1 MSKLEQVQCQELL
14 YDFNA
19 TRPSQEDR
27 RKELLSAMFAQIGED
42 CQIEPPIYADW
53 GGKHVYMGKGVRAGV
68 NLTLVD
74 TEPIHIGDHVT
85 LGPNV
90 TVLSGITIG
99 ENAVIGAGSVV
110 TEDIP
115 ANAVAEGNPCRVV
128 GQVSTAAEE
137 NLGSDDKE
145 ASDVKCSKESEH
157 VKELHIPPVPD
168 TNPMAERME
177 IPEIKHKVVQAE
189 QTVQP
194 VQPEAPETLQMPAQ
208 PQPPQ
213 TTPVQ
218 TGNWIDS
225 AVFYHI
231 YPMGFCGAADRNE
244 GEATAG
250 HGILKL
256 LDWIPHL
263 KAIGINAVYFSPI
276 FQSLTHGYDTSD
288 YFDTDSRLGTKD
300 EFKQVFAKLR
310 ENHIHIVL
318 DGVFNHVGRGFWAFK
333 DVQEKLWDSPYKD
346 WFSGLN
352 FDHGNASGDR
362 FHYDCWEGHEELVKL
377 NLRNPAVV
385 KHLLDAVSMWIDEFD
400 IDGLRLDA
408 ADCVDMDFFR
418 QLRSLV
424 KGKKPHFWLMGEIIH
439 GDYKRW
445 ANPDMLDSTTNY
457 ECWKGIYS
465 SHNDKNYFEIAHSL
479 KRQFGQGGMYKDL
492 ELYSFV
498 DNHDVNR
505 IASLLNDDRNLK
517 NVYTLLFAMPGVP
530 SIYYGSEWGI
540 KAVKGHGYDADKPLR
555 PCLDIHEMEKLS
567 PELGEHIRMLSDL
580 RACSTALQKGEYEEI
595 FLRNRQYAF
604 ARVLGDDVKVA
615 AFNIDDSDY
624 NFHFDFRGKKY
635 EFTLKPYTS
644 CII

>member
-1 MSKLEQVQCQELL
+1 MSKLEQIQCREML
-14 YDFNA
+14 YDFNL
-19 TRPSQEDR
+19 TRPSQADR
-27 RKELLSAMFAQIGED
+27 RKELLSQMFAQIGED
-42 CQIEPPIYADW
+42 CHIEPPLYADW
-53 GGKHVYMGKGVRAGV
+53 GGKNVYMGKGVRAGV

-74 TEPIHIGDHVT
+74 TEPIHIGDHVI

-90 TVLSGITIG
+90 TILSGVTIG

-110 TEDIP
+110 KEDIP
-115 ANAVAEGNPCRVV
+115 ANALAEGNPCRVV
-128 GQVSTAAEE
+128 GEVSAA
-137 NLGSDDKE
+137 DRRQD
-145 ASDVKCSKESEH
+145 SERAQE
-157 VKELHIPPVPD
+157 KHIPPMPD
-168 TNPMAERME
+168 SNPMAERME
-177 IPEIKHKVVQAE
+177 IPEITYKIV
-189 QTVQP
+189 P
-194 VQPEAPETLQMPAQ
+194 PE
-208 PQPPQ
+208 
-213 TTPVQ
+213 Q

-288 YFDTDSRLGTKD
+288 YFDTDSRLGTKE

-418 QLRSLV
+418 KLRSLV

-479 KRQFGQGGMYKDL
+479 RRQFGQGGMYKDL

-580 RACSTALQKGEYEEI
+580 RACSAALQKGDYEEI
-595 FLRNRQYAF
+595 FLQNRQYAF

>member
-1 MSKLEQVQCQELL
+1 MSKLEQIQCREML
-14 YDFNA
+14 YDFNL
-19 TRPSQEDR
+19 TRPSQADR
-27 RKELLSAMFAQIGED
+27 RKELLSQMFAQIGED
-42 CQIEPPIYADW
+42 CHIEPPLYADW
-53 GGKHVYMGKGVRAGV
+53 GGKNVYMGKGVRAGV

-74 TEPIHIGDHVT
+74 TEPIHIGDHVI

-90 TVLSGITIG
+90 TILSGVTIG
-99 ENAVIGAGSVV
+99 KNAVIGAGSVV
-110 TEDIP
+110 KEDIP
-115 ANAVAEGNPCRVV
+115 ANAVAGGNPCRVV
-128 GQVSTAAEE
+128 GEVSAA
-137 NLGSDDKE
+137 DRRQD
-145 ASDVKCSKESEH
+145 SER
-157 VKELHIPPVPD
+157 VQEKHIPPVPE
-168 TNPMAERME
+168 TNPMA
-177 IPEIKHKVVQAE
+177 
-189 QTVQP
+189 
-194 VQPEAPETLQMPAQ
+194 AQ
-208 PQPPQ
+208 I
-213 TTPVQ
+213 TPVES
-218 TGNWIDS
+218 GNWIDS

-288 YFDTDSRLGTKD
+288 YFDTDSRLGTKE

-479 KRQFGQGGMYKDL
+479 RRQFGQGGMYKDL

-580 RACSTALQKGEYEEI
+580 RACSAALQKGDYEEI
-595 FLRNRQYAF
+595 FLQNRQYAF

>member
-1 MSKLEQVQCQELL
+1 MSKLEQIQCREML
-14 YDFNA
+14 YDFNL
-19 TRPSQEDR
+19 TRPSQADR
-27 RKELLSAMFAQIGED
+27 RKELLSQMFAQIGED
-42 CQIEPPIYADW
+42 CHIEPPLYADW
-53 GGKHVYMGKGVRAGV
+53 GGKNVYMGKGVRAGV

-90 TVLSGITIG
+90 TILSRVTIG

-110 TEDIP
+110 KEDIP

-128 GQVSTAAEE
+128 GEVSAA
-137 NLGSDDKE
+137 DRRQD
-145 ASDVKCSKESEH
+145 SERAQE
-157 VKELHIPPVPD
+157 KHIPPMPE
-168 TNPMAERME
+168 TNPMAAQME
-177 IPEIKHKVVQAE
+177 LPETK
-189 QTVQP
+189 
-194 VQPEAPETLQMPAQ
+194 PEAPETKLVTTQLQQM
-208 PQPPQ
+208 
-213 TTPVQ
+213 TPVES
-218 TGNWIDS
+218 GNWIDS

-288 YFDTDSRLGTKD
+288 YFDTDSRLGTKE

-418 QLRSLV
+418 KLRSLV

-479 KRQFGQGGMYKDL
+479 RRQFGQGGMYKDL

-580 RACSTALQKGEYEEI
+580 RACSAALQKGDYEEI
-595 FLRNRQYAF
+595 FLQNRQYAF
-604 ARVLGDDVKVA
+604 ARVLGNDVKVA

>member
-1 MSKLEQVQCQELL
+1 MSKLEQVQCQEML
-14 YDFNA
+14 YDFNL

-27 RKELLSAMFAQIGED
+27 RKELLSQMFAQIGEG
-42 CQIEPPIYADW
+42 CHIEPPLYADW
-53 GGKHVYMGKGVRAGV
+53 GGKNVYVGRGVRAGV

-90 TVLSGITIG
+90 TILSGVTIG

-110 TEDIP
+110 KEDIP
-115 ANAVAEGNPCRVV
+115 ANAVAEGNPCRVI
-128 GQVSTAAEE
+128 GEVSAA
-137 NLGSDDKE
+137 DRRQD
-145 ASDVKCSKESEH
+145 SECTQE
-157 VKELHIPPVPD
+157 KHIPPVPE
-168 TNPMAERME
+168 TNPMA
-177 IPEIKHKVVQAE
+177 
-189 QTVQP
+189 
-194 VQPEAPETLQMPAQ
+194 AQ
-208 PQPPQ
+208 I
-213 TTPVQ
+213 TPVES
-218 TGNWIDS
+218 GNWVDS

-288 YFDTDSRLGTKD
+288 YFDTDSRLGTKE

-418 QLRSLV
+418 KLRSLV

-479 KRQFGQGGMYKDL
+479 RRQFGQGGMYKDL

-580 RACSTALQKGEYEEI
+580 RACSAALQKGDYEEI
-595 FLRNRQYAF
+595 FLQNRQYAF

>member
-1 MSKLEQVQCQELL
+1 MSKLEQIQCREML
-14 YDFNA
+14 YDFNL
-19 TRPSQEDR
+19 TRPSQADR
-27 RKELLSAMFAQIGED
+27 RKELLSQMFAQIGED
-42 CQIEPPIYADW
+42 CHIEPPLYADW
-53 GGKHVYMGKGVRAGV
+53 GGKNVYMGKGVRAGV

-74 TEPIHIGDHVT
+74 TEPIHIGDHVI

-90 TVLSGITIG
+90 TILSGVTIG
-99 ENAVIGAGSVV
+99 KNAVIGAGSVV
-110 TEDIP
+110 KEDIP

-128 GQVSTAAEE
+128 GEVSVA
-137 NLGSDDKE
+137 DRRQD
-145 ASDVKCSKESEH
+145 SER
-157 VKELHIPPVPD
+157 VQEKHIPPVPE
-168 TNPMAERME
+168 TNPMA
-177 IPEIKHKVVQAE
+177 
-189 QTVQP
+189 
-194 VQPEAPETLQMPAQ
+194 AQ
-208 PQPPQ
+208 I
-213 TTPVQ
+213 TPVES
-218 TGNWIDS
+218 GNWIDS

-288 YFDTDSRLGTKD
+288 YFDTDSRLGTKE

-418 QLRSLV
+418 KLRSLV

-479 KRQFGQGGMYKDL
+479 RRQFGQGGMYKDL

-580 RACSTALQKGEYEEI
+580 RACSAALQKGDYEEI
-595 FLRNRQYAF
+595 FLQNRQYAF